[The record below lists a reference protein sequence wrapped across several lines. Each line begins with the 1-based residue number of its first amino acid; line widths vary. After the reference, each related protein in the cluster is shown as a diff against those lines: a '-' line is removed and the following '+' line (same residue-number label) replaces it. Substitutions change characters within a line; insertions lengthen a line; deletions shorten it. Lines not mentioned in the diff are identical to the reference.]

1 MTIAIGITLCI
12 LGVVLGVVL
21 AQRLSPA
28 PRGEQAEESRQH
40 VLDAARSEAEQI
52 KRDAQVE
59 SKELLLRAQET
70 AEAELR
76 ARREEIE
83 REVQRLGNKRRRRR
97 ARPRSWPLARRNR
110 AVGIATYRTASKRR
124 SRRRSEPRTL
134 PIRRRSGWSRSRG

>member
-1 MTIAIGITLCI
+1 MTIAVGIALCI

-28 PRGEQAEESRQH
+28 PRGEQAEDARQH
-40 VLDAARSEAEQI
+40 LLDAARTEAEQI

-83 REVQRLGNKRRRRR
+83 R
-97 ARPRSWPLARRNR
+97 
-110 AVGIATYRTASKRR
+110 
-124 SRRRSEPRTL
+124 
-134 PIRRRSGWSRSRG
+134 